1 MHDLET
7 KLSLTTILS
16 STNLAEELSDRD
28 LGRIG
33 LWCGDG
39 LAADLRSRVG
49 WEERMQTAMKLA
61 LQVME
66 IKTTPWQD
74 ASNVKFPLLT
84 VAALQ
89 YHARVYPAII
99 NSPDLV
105 KCRTYGNDPDGGIAA
120 AADLISEHMSWQILE
135 QDEGWEEDTDRAFIV
150 QAILGSV
157 FKKSYFDKGLG
168 HNVSEMVLPSD
179 LVVDYWTKSLDT
191 AQRTTHLMYMFEN
204 DIVEKQRLGLYLDI
218 DCCEPN
224 VPQPLGPLARVRDQ
238 AQGTQP
244 QSEVES
250 PAVVCEQRCRMDLDG
265 DGYKEPYVVTF
276 RHDSNKILRIRAEFF
291 GDTKDR
297 KGRTS
302 DILWSGGKIARIE
315 ALNPYTKFPFIPS
328 PDGGFYDLGF
338 GVLLGPLNRSIDT
351 AVNQLIDAGTMSNA
365 GGGFLGR
372 GVRLKGGEYTFRPM
386 EWKRVE
392 SSGDDLQKGI
402 FPLPVREP
410 SAVLFQLLS
419 LLIQYGEKVAGAT
432 ESTTGENPG
441 QNTKSGTF
449 DSMVEQGLQIFNG
462 IYKRNYR
469 SFRSEYR
476 KLYRLNQLYLN
487 DSEEFDSL
495 KDGERKKVLIEAY
508 AQPPTRIRPAAD
520 PYYMSTHQRL
530 MQATAVRQASADKP
544 NLYNQLAVERWYLT
558 AMKVPGIDTI
568 LVKEIP
574 QPGPSEK
581 IQIEQM
587 RGQVEGLKLQAKQ
600 AETQLDFR
608 LALLKLANE
617 AELNQAQILEM
628 QAHAVLL
635 IEQAGTAK
643 MDEEIALINA
653 QIGAAK
659 VHHEGLLKAVD
670 VLSKVMQNDKAKE
683 TNAGSR
689 TAGRIADHSGN
700 EVINAGVRGAV
711 H

>member
-1 MHDLET
+1 MHNLET
-7 KLSLTTILS
+7 SLSLDTILS
-16 STNLAEELSDRD
+16 STNLAEKVTDRD

-33 LWCGDG
+33 LWCADG

-49 WEERMQTAMKLA
+49 WEERMQQAMKLA

-84 VAALQ
+84 IAALQ
-89 YHARVYPAII
+89 YHSRVYPAII
-99 NSPDLV
+99 NTPDLV
-105 KCRTYGNDPDGGIAA
+105 KCRTYGNDPDGSVAA

-135 QDEGWEEDTDRAFIV
+135 QDEGWEEDTDRSFIV
-150 QAILGSV
+150 QSILGSV
-157 FKKSYFDKGLG
+157 FKKSFFDKGLE

-179 LVVDYWTKSLDT
+179 LVVDYWTKSLES
-191 AQRTTHLMYMFEN
+191 ANRTTHLMYMFEN
-204 DIVEKQRLGLYLDI
+204 EILERQRLGLYLDV
-218 DCCEPN
+218 DSTEPN
-224 VPQPLGPLARVRDQ
+224 VPQPLGPLARVRDE
-238 AQGTQP
+238 AQGTHP
-244 QSEVES
+244 QTEVEQ
-250 PAVVCEQRCRMDLDG
+250 PAVVCEQRCRLDLDG

-276 RHDSNKILRIRAEFF
+276 RHDSSKVLRIRAEFF
-291 GDTKDR
+291 E
-297 KGRTS
+297 S
-302 DILWSGGKIARIE
+302 DILRVGKKIARIDSF
-315 ALNPYTKFPFIPS
+315 NPYTKFPFIPS

-351 AVNQLIDAGTMSNA
+351 AINQLIDAGTMSNA

-372 GVRLKGGEYTFRPM
+372 GVRIKGGEYTFRPM

-432 ESTTGENPG
+432 ESTSGENPG

-469 SFRSEYR
+469 SFRAEYR

-508 AQPPTRIRPAAD
+508 ALPPSRIRPAAD

-530 MQATAVRQASADKP
+530 MQAQAVRQASVDKP
-544 NLYNQLAVERWYLT
+544 NLYNQLEVERWYLT
-558 AMKVPGIDTI
+558 AMKVPGVDNI

-574 QPGPSEK
+574 EPGPSEK
-581 IQIEQM
+581 VQIEQM
-587 RGQVEGLKLQAKQ
+587 RGQVEQMKMQQAAAESQLQ
-600 AETQLDFR
+600 FR
-608 LALLKLANE
+608 LSLLELANE
-617 AELNQAQILEM
+617 AELNQAQIIAL
-628 QAHAVLL
+628 QAKAVLL

-689 TAGRIADHSGN
+689 TAGRIAEQSGN
-700 EVINAGVRGAV
+700 EVLNAGIGKNNAL

>member
-1 MHDLET
+1 LLNLDGS
-7 KLSLTTILS
+7 LSLQTILS
-16 STNLAEELSDRD
+16 STNLAEELNDRD

-33 LWCGDG
+33 LWCADG

-49 WEERMQTAMKLA
+49 WEERMQQAMKLA

-84 VAALQ
+84 IAALQ
-89 YHARVYPAII
+89 YHSRVYPAII

-105 KCRTYGNDPDGGIAA
+105 KCRTYGNDPDGSVAA

-135 QDEGWEEDTDRAFIV
+135 QDEGWEEDTDKAFIV
-150 QAILGSV
+150 QSILGSV
-157 FKKSYFDKGLG
+157 FKKSYFDKGLE

-179 LVVDYWTKSLDT
+179 LVVDYWTKNLDT
-191 AQRTTHLMYMFEN
+191 ANRTTHLMYMFDNE
-204 DIVEKQRLGLYLDI
+204 ILEKQRMGLYLDI
-218 DCCEPN
+218 DSCEPN

-244 QSEVES
+244 QTEVEA
-250 PAVVCEQRCRMDLDG
+250 PVVVCEQRCRMDLDG

-276 RHDSNKILRIRAEFF
+276 RHDSSKVLRIRAEFF
-291 GDTKDR
+291 E
-297 KGRTS
+297 S
-302 DILWSGGKIARIE
+302 DITRVRGKIARIE
-315 ALNPYTKFPFIPS
+315 SLNPYTKFPFIPS

-351 AVNQLIDAGTMSNA
+351 AINQLLDAGTMSNA

-372 GVRLKGGEYTFRPM
+372 GVRIKGGEYTFRPM

-410 SAVLFQLLS
+410 SNVLFQLLG

-432 ESTTGENPG
+432 ESTSGENPG

-487 DSEEFDSL
+487 DSEEFDSI
-495 KDGERKKVLIEAY
+495 KDGERKKILQEAY
-508 AQPPTRIRPAAD
+508 SLPPSRIRPAAD

-530 MQATAVRQASADKP
+530 QQAMAVRQASMEKS
-544 NLYNQLAVERWYLT
+544 NLYNQLEVERWYLT
-558 AMKVPGIDTI
+558 AMKVPGVDTM

-574 QPGPSEK
+574 DPGPSEK

-587 RGQVEGLKLQAKQ
+587 RGQVEGLKIQAKQ
-600 AETQLDFR
+600 AEAQLDFR

-617 AELNQAQILEM
+617 AELNQAHIIEM

-659 VHHEGLLKAVD
+659 IHHDGLLKAVD

-689 TAGRIADHSGN
+689 TASRIADHTGN
-700 EVINAGVRGAV
+700 EVISAGIKGNGSAV